1 MFTNSL
7 FTIIMMSYR

>member
-1 MFTNSL
+1 MCTNSL